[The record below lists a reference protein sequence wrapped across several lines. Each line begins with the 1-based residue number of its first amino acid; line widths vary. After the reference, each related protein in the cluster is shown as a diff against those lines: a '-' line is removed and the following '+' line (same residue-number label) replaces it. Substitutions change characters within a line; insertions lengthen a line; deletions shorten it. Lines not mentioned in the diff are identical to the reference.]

1 MTGAAMPRI
10 ARISAVA
17 AWHERDML
25 GGMIR
30 RYRNAP
36 VAPDRSRRR
45 ATACRCLPGMA
56 LAGLLALTACAG
68 TDTGDPTA
76 PILGTPRPASSQD
89 WPNLSIVPARPAD
102 LPSPTERYRILR
114 EMEQDRDTLRTD
126 AAAP

>member
-1 MTGAAMPRI
+1 
-10 ARISAVA
+10 
-17 AWHERDML
+17 
-25 GGMIR
+25 
-30 RYRNAP
+30 
-36 VAPDRSRRR
+36 
-45 ATACRCLPGMA
+45 MA